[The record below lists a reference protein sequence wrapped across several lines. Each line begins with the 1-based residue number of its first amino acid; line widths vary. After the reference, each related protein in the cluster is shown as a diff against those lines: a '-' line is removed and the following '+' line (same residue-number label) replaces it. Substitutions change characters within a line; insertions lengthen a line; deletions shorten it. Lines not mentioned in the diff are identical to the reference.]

1 MREQRRAKLDAGRSR
16 LSAAEGGTTSGR
28 RPMGRRH
35 MVAAL
40 AFDGVSPFELS
51 VACEVFGFD
60 RSDLG
65 VPWYRFMV
73 CSVEGRPVVSE
84 VGFEIHTPH
93 GLADLKRADT
103 VIVPMRYTGD
113 AA

>member
-1 MREQRRAKLDAGRSR
+1 
-16 LSAAEGGTTSGR
+16 
-28 RPMGRRH
+28 MGRRH
-35 MVAAL
+35 TVAAL

-73 CSVEGRPVVSE
+73 CAVEGRPVVSE

-93 GLADLKRADT
+93 GLDDLKRADT
-103 VIVPMRYTGD
+103 VIAGRMNRPDGP
-113 AA
+113 AAALT